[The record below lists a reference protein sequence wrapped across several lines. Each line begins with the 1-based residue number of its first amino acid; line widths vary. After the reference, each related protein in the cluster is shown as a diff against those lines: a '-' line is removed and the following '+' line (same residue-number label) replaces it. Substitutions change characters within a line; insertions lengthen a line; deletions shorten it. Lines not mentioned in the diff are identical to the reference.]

1 MTDSSQSHNMLM
13 GLASAGGTKNI
24 KRIALV
30 VQNSRMSFTTAG
42 LRELVPTFVVDS
54 LRELRQALTMHH
66 EGAIAANDDRTHTYP
81 ELIALDITNFN
92 DEDLEL
98 FAGYLSTTS
107 ELGVVYV
114 LTPKQFDIF
123 KPGTFDF
130 VVR

>member
-24 KRIALV
+24 RRIALV
-30 VQNSRMSFTTAG
+30 VENSRMSFTTAG
-42 LRELVPTFVVDS
+42 LRELVPTFVVES
-54 LRELRQALTMHH
+54 LPELRQALTMHYQGVTA
-66 EGAIAANDDRTHTYP
+66 ENDDRVHTYP
-81 ELIALDITNFN
+81 ELIALDITKFN
-92 DEDLEL
+92 DEDLNL
-98 FAGYLSTTS
+98 FAGYLSTKS

-123 KPGTFDF
+123 QPGTFDF